1 MSQARIR
8 FVLVA
13 TSHPGNIGATARA
26 MKTMGLT
33 ELVLVAPRFFPSDEA
48 TALAAG
54 ADDLLERARLVPT
67 LAEAIADCHTV
78 YGLTPKRRTVPLPE
92 YTPREAAPRAFAEIA
107 DGNVAFV
114 FGTERIGLTNAEVER
129 CHATVNIPADPAFD
143 SLNLAQAVQVMA
155 YELRLASGA
164 TLPPTHPVAVAA
176 DEQPADAAQLERFF
190 AHLGDTLYEIDFL
203 KGRPA
208 HTVLRRL
215 RRLFLRAR
223 PSAREVATLRGV
235 FSEAQRCA
243 TLAGIRPRGERP
255 SADGGGATDE

>member
-26 MKTMGLT
+26 MKTMGLH
-33 ELVLVAPRFFPSDEA
+33 ELVLVAPRVFPSEEA
-48 TALAAG
+48 SALAAG
-54 ADDLLERARLVPT
+54 ADDLLARARVVDT
-67 LAEAIADCHTV
+67 LAEAIADCRTV

-92 YTPREAAPRAFAEIA
+92 YTPRDAAPRALAETA
-107 DGNVAFV
+107 AGDVAFV

-129 CHATVNIPADPAFD
+129 CHATVNIPANPEFD

-155 YELRLASGA
+155 YELRLAGGA
-164 TLPPTHPVAVAA
+164 SLPPAAAAADTA

-235 FSEAQRCA
+235 FAEAQRCA
-243 TLAGIRPRGERP
+243 QLAGIAPRGTRP
-255 SADGGGATDE
+255 SAHTGGAADD

>member
-1 MSQARIR
+1 MAQARIR

-13 TSHPGNIGATARA
+13 TSHPGNIGAAARA
-26 MKTMGLT
+26 MKTMGLA
-33 ELVLVAPRFFPSDEA
+33 ELVLVAPRVFPSDEA

-54 ADDLLERARLVPT
+54 ADDVLEHARVVDT
-67 LAEAIADCHTV
+67 LAEAIADCRTV

-92 YTPREAAPRAFAEIA
+92 YTPREAAPRALAETEA
-107 DGNVAFV
+107 GDVAFV

-129 CHATVNIPADPAFD
+129 CHATVNIPANSEFD

-164 TLPPTHPVAVAA
+164 TLPPAHAAANAA
-176 DEQPADAAQLERFF
+176 DEQPADSAQLERFF

-243 TLAGIRPRGERP
+243 RLAGIEPRGARP
-255 SADGGGATDE
+255 STAGEGTADE